1 MSNFLE
7 RTYLILAY
15 NYLNDKSDYLY
26 CDNKSQLKNKC
37 NEIKEDGFDIMFAGR
52 IVVEEDCTA
61 ELR

>member
-15 NYLNDKSDYLY
+15 NYFNDKSDYLY
-26 CDNKSQLKNKC
+26 CDDKRQLKSKC
-37 NEIKEDGFDIMFAGR
+37 NELKDDGFDIMFAGR
-52 IVVEEDCTA
+52 IAIEEDCTA